1 MSIDSKL
8 SRMQW
13 IDSIANLIF
22 NRRKIVLSIFII
34 ISGILAY
41 SASKLE
47 IQSGFNKMIP
57 MDHEYM
63 EVFKE
68 YENTFGG
75 ANKIMVAL
83 KTSDGD
89 IYSNEFLQT
98 LKGIHEDV
106 FFLSGVERASVQSL
120 YSSSSIY
127 LEVTED
133 GFRGG
138 AVLPNNF
145 DESQETMNEFR
156 SNLLK
161 SDLVG
166 RIVGSDFKSAMVAA
180 TLRDDD
186 PNTGQR
192 LDVKKVGAELEKIR
206 AKYEKGPYSLHIIG
220 FAKSASDIAA
230 GAQGV
235 LTFFLVA
242 FIITAVLLLW
252 YTKSIS
258 LSFWALTVALIPV
271 LWLLGLLPLM
281 NMSLD
286 PMSILVPFLIFSIG
300 VSHAVQMCN
309 AWKIDVNHGM
319 DSFNAARASF
329 MKLFIP
335 GASALLANAVGFMV
349 IALVNIEIVRE
360 LALTATIGVTLM
372 IFTNKLLL
380 PILLSYIQ
388 IKAKKGDYP
397 IIVSDKLE
405 HLWTTVSLVA
415 TKPYAL
421 VMIAVGVVILAAGVW
436 EARHLNV
443 GDMGRGVPELRPES
457 RYNKDIEVISKSFSV
472 GLDDLSVVA
481 ETPKEG
487 ACVDFET
494 LETLDRFEFYMKQ
507 NPTVQSVRGMAGFVK
522 NATAGYS
529 EGDIKWAVIPDTQQQ
544 RAQSAA
550 LSTRGF
556 GSDLSNRSCSAM
568 LVSLFASNHQAATI
582 KSLVNDIK
590 QFKDSFDTEELK
602 IRLATGSLGVM
613 AATNEAVEAADKW
626 VNLTLFISVGVLCLL
641 TFRSIR
647 ITLCI
652 ILPLGLS
659 VVLCNALMALLG
671 IGLKV
676 NTLPVVAL
684 GVGVGVDYGIYL
696 FEVMRHE
703 MQSRSASLRDAF
715 AEALKQRGT
724 ASLFT
729 AMTLTI
735 GVATWVFS
743 DLKFQADMGIL
754 LAFMFI
760 VNLIGALLLTSALAA
775 FIVTNATDKNKV
787 IDK

>member
-1 MSIDSKL
+1 MSNNSISRKEKL
-8 SRMQW
+8 VK
-13 IDSIANLIF
+13 SIENLIF
-22 NRRKIVLSIFII
+22 LNREIVLSIFIV
-34 ISGILAY
+34 ISLVLAA
-41 SASKLE
+41 ASTKLE
-47 IQSGFNKMIP
+47 IQAGFNKMIP

-63 EVFKE
+63 QAFKE

-75 ANKIMVAL
+75 ANKIMVAI

-89 IYSNEFLQT
+89 IYSNEFLKI
-98 LKGIHEDV
+98 LKNIHEDV

-120 YSSSSIY
+120 FSSSSIY

-138 AVLPNNF
+138 PVLPNNF
-145 DESQETMNEFR
+145 NDSQETMNEFR

-180 TLRDDD
+180 TLRDEDAT
-186 PNTGQR
+186 TGKQ

-206 AKYEKGPYSLHIIG
+206 SKYETGPYSIHIIG

-235 LTFFLVA
+235 LIFFLLA
-242 FIITAVLLLW
+242 FMVTAALLLW
-252 YTKSIS
+252 YTKSIG
-258 LSFWALTVALIPV
+258 LSFWALSVALIPV
-271 LWLLGLLPLM
+271 VWLLGLLPIM
-281 NMSLD
+281 GMSLD

-309 AWKIDVNHGM
+309 AWKMDVIAGN
-319 DSFNAARASF
+319 DSLSAARASF
-329 MKLFIP
+329 KKLFIP

-380 PILLSYIQ
+380 PILLSYI
-388 IKAKKGDYP
+388 KVNKKSEDSNYLKSTKNNDY
-397 IIVSDKLE
+397 
-405 HLWTTVSLVA
+405 WAYVSLVA

-421 VMIAVGVVILAAGVW
+421 ATIAAAIAILGVGVW
-436 EARHLNV
+436 EARQLHV

-457 RYNKDIEVISKSFSV
+457 RYNKDIEVISNSFAV
-472 GLDDLSVVA
+472 GIDDLSVVA
-481 ETPKEG
+481 ESPKEG
-487 ACVDFET
+487 ACVDFQT

-507 NPTVQSVRGMAGFVK
+507 HPAVQSVRGMAGFVK

-568 LVSLFASNHQAATI
+568 LVSLFASDHQASTI
-582 KSLVNDIK
+582 KSLINDIK
-590 QFKDSFDTEELK
+590 TFKDSFDTDELK
-602 IRLATGSLGVM
+602 LRLATGSLGVM

-626 VNLTLFISVGVLCLL
+626 VNLTLFISVGLLCLL
-641 TFRSIR
+641 TFRSVP

-659 VVLCNALMALLG
+659 VVLCNALMAVLG

-703 MQSRSASLRDAF
+703 MEERKASLRDAF
-715 AEALKQRGT
+715 LEALKQRGT

-729 AMTLTI
+729 ALTLTI

-754 LAFMFI
+754 LAFMFV

-775 FIVTNATDKNKV
+775 FIVPNKS
-787 IDK
+787 IKSK

>member
-1 MSIDSKL
+1 MSIDSKS
-8 SRMQW
+8 SRNKW
-13 IDSIANLIF
+13 IDSIAGLIF
-22 NRRKIVLSIFII
+22 SRRKIVLSIFII
-34 ISGILAY
+34 ISVILAY
-41 SASKLE
+41 SAAKLE

-63 EVFKE
+63 EAFKE

-89 IYSNEFLQT
+89 IYSNEFLQI

-180 TLRDDD
+180 TLREDD

-271 LWLLGLLPLM
+271 VWLLGLLPMM

-309 AWKIDVNHGM
+309 AWKIDVNHGK
-319 DSFNAARASF
+319 DSLNAARASF

-388 IKAKKGDYP
+388 IKAKKDSYTTS
-397 IIVSDKLE
+397 VSNKLD
-405 HLWTTVSLVA
+405 HVWTTVSLVA

-421 VMIAVGVVILAAGVW
+421 MMIAIGVVILAAGIW
-436 EARHLNV
+436 EARQLNV

-457 RYNKDIEVISKSFSV
+457 RYNKDIEVISKSFAV

-507 NPTVQSVRGMAGFVK
+507 NPAVQSVRGMAGFVK

-590 QFKDSFDTEELK
+590 QFKESFDTEELK

-775 FIVTNATDKNKV
+775 FIVTNAADKNKV

>member
-1 MSIDSKL
+1 MKNK
-8 SRMQW
+8 W
-13 IDSIANLIF
+13 INFIANLIF
-22 NRRKIVLSIFII
+22 INRKIVLSIFVV
-34 ISGILAY
+34 ISLVLGY

-47 IQSGFNKMIP
+47 IQAGFSKMIP
-57 MDHEYM
+57 MDHDYM
-63 EVFKE
+63 QAFKE

-75 ANKIMVAL
+75 ANKIMVAI
-83 KTSDGD
+83 KTKDGD
-89 IYSNEFLQT
+89 IYSNEFLKT
-98 LKGIHEDV
+98 LKNIHEDV
-106 FFLSGVERASVQSL
+106 FFLGGVERASVQSL

-138 AVLPNNF
+138 PVLPNNF
-145 DESQETMNEFR
+145 NESQETMNEFR

-186 PNTGQR
+186 PNTGKR
-192 LDVKKVGAELEKIR
+192 LDIKQVGAELEKIR
-206 AKYEKGPYSLHIIG
+206 SKYEKGPYSIHIIG

-230 GAQGV
+230 GAQDV
-235 LTFFLVA
+235 LIFFLVA
-242 FIITAVLLLW
+242 FVITAVLLQW
-252 YTKSIS
+252 YTKSIR
-258 LSFWALTVALIPV
+258 LSFWALSVALIPV
-271 LWLLGLLPLM
+271 VWLLGLLPIM
-281 NMSLD
+281 GMSLD

-309 AWKIDVNHGM
+309 AWKIDIDAGK
-319 DSFNAARASF
+319 DSLTAAQGSF
-329 MKLFIP
+329 LKLFIP

-380 PILLSYIQ
+380 PILLSYN
-388 IKAKKGDYP
+388 KTVSRSDHAKLLKSNG
-397 IIVSDKLE
+397 SDNFWLS
-405 HLWTTVSLVA
+405 VSLVA

-421 VMIAVGVVILAAGVW
+421 ATIAVALSILAIGSW
-436 EARHLNV
+436 EARQLHV
-443 GDMGRGVPELRPES
+443 GDMGRGVPELRPDS
-457 RYNKDIEVISKSFSV
+457 RYNKDIEVISKSFAV
-472 GLDDLSVVA
+472 GIDDLSVVA
-481 ETPKEG
+481 ETPKDG
-487 ACVDFET
+487 ACVDFQT

-507 NPTVQSVRGMAGFVK
+507 HPAVQSVRGMAGFVK

-568 LVSLFASNHQAATI
+568 LVSLFASDHQAATI
-582 KSLVNDIK
+582 KSLVDDIK
-590 QFKDSFDTEELK
+590 TFKNSFDSDDLRL
-602 IRLATGSLGVM
+602 RLATGSLGVM

-626 VNLTLFISVGVLCLL
+626 VNLTLFLSVGLLCLL
-641 TFRSIR
+641 TFRSIS

-659 VVLCNALMALLG
+659 VVLCNALMAALG

-703 MQSRSASLRDAF
+703 MQEHKSSLRDAF
-715 AEALKQRGT
+715 LEALKQRGT
-724 ASLFT
+724 ASVFT
-729 AMTLTI
+729 ALTLTI
-735 GVATWVFS
+735 GVATWAFS

-760 VNLIGALLLTSALAA
+760 VNLVGALLLTSALAA
-775 FIVTNATDKNKV
+775 FIVPNASKKL
-787 IDK
+787 K